1 MANLSPACGQST
13 RSKFAALLFAASI
26 GVGAFLLFQ
35 VQFIVGKQILPWFG
49 GVPAVWTTCML
60 FFQVLLLGGYGYAH
74 LLGSCRDPG
83 RQRTIHL
90 VAIVV
95 AAVLLAL
102 RLGAWPSPIT
112 PSDAWK
118 PGASDNPIVSI
129 LVLLLF
135 NIGLPFLVL
144 AATGPL
150 LQNWFARRFPGRS
163 PYRLYA
169 LSNLGSLLGL
179 LTYPFLLEPALGL
192 AGQGWVWFAGFV
204 LFALV
209 CGGCAITV
217 GRTAPLPAD
226 PPTAQAQE
234 AAPAPATG
242 VSGGRRALWF
252 GLSMMASVMLLATTN
267 EISLEIGVIPFLW
280 MLPLSLYL
288 LTFIISFEYERW
300 YRRALWVPIML
311 ITVGASVL
319 VGSVFYSVP
328 ILVPLIV
335 YSATMFAVCMVCHGE
350 VVRHKPDPKHLTSF
364 YLLVAAGGA
373 AGGVFTGI
381 LAPAVF
387 PDLWE
392 FRLALVAACVLTV
405 VLRKRTGL
413 PAAGPVP
420 AAVVD
425 TFARRFNRATLLAI
439 PLFLSASVVHQ
450 AWQRFQDN
458 VHIDR
463 GFFGVIQVEAKVI
476 EGKLRRQL
484 VHGRIVHGFQY
495 DDPQLARQT
504 TSYYSPGSGPDL
516 ANRFHPRRTAGQP
529 MRFGVVGLGAG
540 VLATFGRQGD
550 SMRFYEISQQVI
562 DVAAGPNAIFTYLRD
577 CLASV
582 ELALGDARI
591 ALEREPPQKFDVLV
605 LDAFSFDSVPV
616 HLLTVEAG
624 RLYLRHLNEDGILLF
639 NVTNRYLDLD
649 PVVRGMAR
657 ALGLEVVR
665 IEGKSPGS
673 RFYESQWMVLA
684 RKESLLALPEI
695 RRRAVPPPSA
705 SRGVDLLWTDSYSN
719 ILQVMKL

>member
-217 GRTAPLPAD
+217 GRTAPLPAA
-226 PPTAQAQE
+226 PRTAQAQE
-234 AAPAPATG
+234 AAPATG
-242 VSGGRRALWF
+242 VNGGRRALWF

-300 YRRALWVPIML
+300 YRRDVWVPLML
-311 ITVGASVL
+311 VGVTASVL
-319 VGSVFYSVP
+319 VDTIFIGAVGS
-328 ILVPLIV
+328 ILVPLTLF
-335 YSATMFAVCMVCHGE
+335 SATMFAVCMVCHGE

-381 LAPAVF
+381 LGPALF

-392 FRLALVAACVLTV
+392 FRLGLVAACVLGV
-405 VLRKRTGL
+405 AILRRAAL
-413 PAAGPVP
+413 PKVAGPVP
-420 AAVVD
+420 AVVVESPL
-425 TFARRFNRATLLAI
+425 RKFNRAAFLLFPI
-439 PLFLSASVVHQ
+439 LLSAIVVHQ
-450 AWQRFQDN
+450 AWQRFEDN
-458 VHIDR
+458 VRIDR
-463 GFFGVIQVEAKVI
+463 GFFGVVQVEEKVI
-476 EGKLRRQL
+476 AGKLRRQL
-484 VHGRIVHGFQY
+484 VHGRIVHGFQF
-495 DDPQLARQT
+495 DDPELARQT
-504 TSYYSPGSGPDL
+504 TSYYGPGSGPDM
-516 ANRFHPRRTAGQP
+516 ANRFHPRRTAGEP
-529 MRFGVVGLGAG
+529 VRFGVVGLGAG
-540 VLATFGRQGD
+540 VLATLARPGD

-562 DVAAGPNAIFTYLRD
+562 DVAAGPKAIFTYLRD
-577 CLASV
+577 CLGTV

-591 ALEREPPQKFDVLV
+591 ALEREQPQKFDVLV
-605 LDAFSFDSVPV
+605 LDAFSSDSVPV

-624 RLYLRHLNEDGILLF
+624 QLYLRHLNEGGLLLF
-639 NVTNRYLDLD
+639 NITNRYLELE

-657 ALGLEVVR
+657 TLGLAAVR
-665 IEGKSPGS
+665 IESKRQGD
-673 RFYESQWMVLA
+673 RFYSSEWMVLA
-684 RKESLLALPEI
+684 RKESLLAVPEI
-695 RRRAVPPPSA
+695 QRQAVTRGASA
-705 SRGVDLLWTDSYSN
+705 GVDLLWTDSYSN
-719 ILQVMKL
+719 ILQVMKM